1 MTTKSVEFEQLTA
14 KIVGELEG
22 AAQVTWNDHIIGKR
36 SGVRR
41 QIDVS
46 IRRYDP
52 DFLGII
58 DAKDYKRPATI
69 ERIDA
74 LTGVMGDVEANYGA
88 LVCGAGFAKSIHRYA
103 RACGISLLNI
113 HDAQSLNWSL
123 ELKIPIFWAELTP
136 LVRVVGVA
144 AFEAGDS
151 FISDDPR
158 GLRVSVDG
166 GVTLA
171 NPLSTFERYWNGPD
185 ADRSIGVP
193 HAVTFNRQV
202 EAFVVDAEGN
212 SCLRSVRG
220 YGIEYLVEPQIWL
233 GKFEPDECRG
243 VIDHLDDQ
251 AFIASH
257 LPESAIPMKRDDSW
271 ELIEDLSKFA
281 LKPQGT
287 IVVCQQPILL
297 SDAKV
302 EALNLKYLGPSG

>member
-1 MTTKSVEFEQLTA
+1 MTVKSVEFEQLTA
-14 KIVGELEG
+14 KIVGELEKT
-22 AAQVTWNDHIIGKR
+22 AQVTWNDHIIGKR
-36 SGVRR
+36 SGIRR

-46 IRRYDP
+46 IRRFDP
-52 DFLGII
+52 DFLGVL

-88 LVCGAGFAKSIHRYA
+88 LVCSGGFAKSIHRYA

-123 ELKIPIFWAELTP
+123 ELKIPIIWTELTP

-144 AFEAGDS
+144 AFEVGDS
-151 FISDDPR
+151 FITDDPR
-158 GLRVSVDG
+158 GLQVTTDG
-166 GVTLA
+166 GVTIA
-171 NPLSTFERYWNGPD
+171 NPLSTFERYWNRSD
-185 ADRSIGVP
+185 ADRRIDVP
-193 HAVTFNRQV
+193 HMLTFNQQV
-202 EAFVVDAEGN
+202 EAFVVDVGG
-212 SCLRSVRG
+212 SPRLRPVGR
-220 YGIEYLVEPQIWL
+220 YGIEYVVESHTWL

-243 VIDHLDDQ
+243 VVDYLDGQ

-257 LPESAIPMKRDDSW
+257 LPESAIPVRRDDSW
-271 ELIEDLSKFA
+271 ESIEDPSKFA

-287 IVVCQQPILL
+287 IVVCQQPVLL

-302 EALNLKYLGPSG
+302 EALDVKFLGPHD